1 MSHGYATYG
10 DDPEFEQEYAEYPET
25 ADPTRRDFDELFAAV
40 DGLRSAVEEADDR
53 DRGLRQD
60 VADLT
65 DRLERGGAHHQQDRL
80 DVLGRQ
86 LERLQQQVQALE
98 RAVRVSDG
106 VPQADLDDVG
116 AETRALAAE
125 AARWDDLHKEL
136 VTKEQRARHEQEIA
150 RLASVHEAH
159 AQCDRDL
166 LDVIGTLASTDRSTR
181 ARGDA
186 ESRLRA
192 LTTRRR
198 TLLDEEIPAAS
209 DAAEQAKLALREAD
223 SVEARVVPQ
232 LERAERAWH
241 DLQVRLRTRITDVLG
256 SNALL
261 PPWFGHALG
270 VAPPSGT
277 SGDAWIRTAASV
289 LAYRVTFRIKD
300 QALPLGPPAGEDTD
314 TTERRWTWRAR
325 LESDLDELA
334 L

>member
-10 DDPEFEQEYAEYPET
+10 DDPEFSQEYAEP
-25 ADPTRRDFDELFAAV
+25 ADPARRDLDELFAAV
-40 DGLRSAVEEADDR
+40 DGLREADDR
-53 DRGLRQD
+53 LGQD

-65 DRLERGGAHHQQDRL
+65 ERLESGAPDDRIAL
-80 DVLGRQ
+80 LGRQ
-86 LERLQQQVQALE
+86 LERLQQQVRVLE
-98 RAVRVSDG
+98 RAVRVADG

-116 AETRALAAE
+116 PETRALAAE

-136 VTKEQRARHEQEIA
+136 VTKDQRARYAEEIA
-150 RLASVHEAH
+150 HLDAVRAALSR
-159 AQCDRDL
+159 CDADL
-166 LDVIGTLASTDRSTR
+166 LEVIRVLASTDRASR

-186 ESRLRA
+186 ESSLRA
-192 LTTRRR
+192 LSTRRR

-209 DAAEQAKLALREAD
+209 AAAETARLSLREAD
-223 SVEARVVPQ
+223 AVEARVVPQ

-241 DLQVRLRTRITDVLG
+241 DLQVRLRTRITDALG
-256 SNALL
+256 SSALL
-261 PPWFGHALG
+261 PMWFGNALG

-289 LAYRVTFRIKD
+289 LAYRVTFGVTD
-300 QALPLGPPAGEDTD
+300 PALPMGPPAPEGAD

-325 LESDLDELA
+325 LESDLDELS

>member
-1 MSHGYATYG
+1 MTRGYATYG
-10 DDPEFEQEYAEYPET
+10 DDPDFEAEYADYAEP
-25 ADPTRRDFDELFAAV
+25 ADDTRRDLDELFAAV
-40 DGLRSAVEEADDR
+40 DVLRTAVQDADNR
-53 DRGLRQD
+53 DAGLRQE
-60 VADLT
+60 VTALA
-65 DRLERGGAHHQQDRL
+65 DRLGPGASQEHRVDQL
-80 DVLGRQ
+80 SRQ

-116 AETRALAAE
+116 AETRALAAQ

-150 RLASVHEAH
+150 RLDSVRA
-159 AQCDRDL
+159 AQARCDADL
-166 LDVIGTLASTDRSTR
+166 LEVIRRLATTDHGSR

-186 ESRLRA
+186 ESSLRA
-192 LTTRRR
+192 LSTRRR
-198 TLLDEEIPAAS
+198 TLLDDEIPAAS
-209 DAAEQAKLALREAD
+209 DAADQARLALREAD
-223 SVEARVVPQ
+223 AVDARVLPQ

-241 DLQVRLRTRITDVLG
+241 DLQVRLRTRITDAIG

-261 PPWFGHALG
+261 PMWFSHALG

-289 LAYRVTFRIKD
+289 LAYRVTFGIKD
-300 QALPLGPPAGEDTD
+300 QALPLGPPATDGAD

-325 LESDLDELA
+325 LESDLDDLS

>member
-10 DDPEFEQEYAEYPET
+10 DDPEFEEQYVEPVDT
-25 ADPTRRDFDELFAAV
+25 TRRDLDELFAAV
-40 DGLRSAVEEADDR
+40 DGLRAAVEETDDR
-53 DRGLRQD
+53 LRQD

-65 DRLERGGAHHQQDRL
+65 ERLETGGAGAQEDRL
-80 DVLGRQ
+80 DLLGRR
-86 LERLQQQVQALE
+86 LDRLQQQVQALE

-116 AETRALAAE
+116 PETRALAAE

-150 RLASVHEAH
+150 RLEVVRAAH
-159 AQCDRDL
+159 AQCDLDL
-166 LDVIGTLASTDRSTR
+166 LDVIEVLASTDRGSR

-198 TLLDEEIPAAS
+198 TLLDEEIPAATE
-209 DAAEQAKLALREAD
+209 AAETARLALREAD
-223 SVEARVVPQ
+223 AVEARVVPQ

-241 DLQVRLRTRITDVLG
+241 DLQVRLRTRITDALG

-261 PPWFGHALG
+261 PTWFGHALG
-270 VAPPSGT
+270 VAPPAGT

-289 LAYRVTFRIKD
+289 LAYRVTFGVTD
-300 QALPLGPPAGEDTD
+300 QALPLGPPAPDGADK
-314 TTERRWTWRAR
+314 TERRWTWRAR
-325 LESDLDELA
+325 LESELDDLA

>member
-10 DDPEFEQEYAEYPET
+10 DDPEFTQEYFDP
-25 ADPTRRDFDELFAAV
+25 ADPTRRDLDELFAAV
-40 DGLRSAVEEADDR
+40 DGLREAEDR
-53 DRGLRQD
+53 LGQE

-65 DRLERGGAHHQQDRL
+65 ERLESGPGQDDRLELLGRRL
-80 DVLGRQ
+80 D
-86 LERLQQQVQALE
+86 RLQQQVQALE

-106 VPQADLDDVG
+106 VPQVNLDDVG

-136 VTKEQRARHEQEIA
+136 VTKEQRARYADEIA
-150 RLASVHEAH
+150 HLDSVRSALSR
-159 AQCDRDL
+159 CDADL
-166 LDVIGTLASTDRSTR
+166 LEVVRVLASTDRGAR

-186 ESRLRA
+186 ESSLRA
-192 LTTRRR
+192 LSTRRR
-198 TLLDEEIPAAS
+198 TLLDEEIPAAVS
-209 DAAEQAKLALREAD
+209 TADQARLALREAD
-223 SVEARVVPQ
+223 AVEARVVPQ

-241 DLQVRLRTRITDVLG
+241 DLQVRLRTRITDALG

-261 PPWFGHALG
+261 PAWFSHALG
-270 VAPPSGT
+270 VAPPPGT

-289 LAYRVTFRIKD
+289 LAYRVTFGVTD
-300 QALPLGPPAGEDTD
+300 PALPLGPPPGEAAD

-325 LESDLDELA
+325 LESDLDDLS

>member
-10 DDPEFEQEYAEYPET
+10 DDPEFEPEYLEPG
-25 ADPTRRDFDELFAAV
+25 DPTRRDLDELFAAV
-40 DGLRSAVEEADDR
+40 DGLRAADDR
-53 DRGLRQD
+53 LGQD
-60 VADLT
+60 VAELT
-65 DRLERGGAHHQQDRL
+65 ERLESGGPDRQDDRI
-80 DVLGRQ
+80 DRLGRQ
-86 LERLQQQVQALE
+86 LERLQQQVRVLE
-98 RAVRVSDG
+98 RAVRVADG

-125 AARWDDLHKEL
+125 AARWDDLHQEL
-136 VTKEQRARHEQEIA
+136 VTKEQRARYAEEIA
-150 RLASVHEAH
+150 HLDSVRSALSRCEAE
-159 AQCDRDL
+159 L
-166 LDVIGTLASTDRSTR
+166 LDVIGVLASTDRSTR

-209 DAAEQAKLALREAD
+209 EAAETARLALREAD
-223 SVEARVVPQ
+223 AVEARVVPQ

-241 DLQVRLRTRITDVLG
+241 DLQVRLRTRITDALG

-261 PPWFGHALG
+261 PTWFGHALG

-289 LAYRVTFRIKD
+289 LAYRVTFGVTD
-300 QALPLGPPAGEDTD
+300 PALPLGPPAPGGTD
-314 TTERRWTWRAR
+314 TNERRWTWRAR
-325 LESDLDELA
+325 LESDLDALA

>member
-10 DDPEFEQEYAEYPET
+10 DDPEFTQEYEVPDV
-25 ADPTRRDFDELFAAV
+25 ADPTRRDLDELFAAV
-40 DGLRSAVEEADDR
+40 DGLREADDR
-53 DRGLRQD
+53 LGQD

-65 DRLERGGAHHQQDRL
+65 ERLESGSAQGQQDRL
-80 DVLGRQ
+80 DQLGRQ
-86 LERLQQQVQALE
+86 LERLQQQVRVLE

-106 VPQADLDDVG
+106 VPQVNLDDVG
-116 AETRALAAE
+116 TETRALAAE

-136 VTKEQRARHEQEIA
+136 VTKEQRARYAEEIA
-150 RLASVHEAH
+150 HLDAVRAALSR
-159 AQCDRDL
+159 CDADL
-166 LDVIGTLASTDRSTR
+166 REVIGVLAATDRSSR

-186 ESRLRA
+186 ESSLRA

-198 TLLDEEIPAAS
+198 TLLDEEIPAATS
-209 DAAEQAKLALREAD
+209 AADQARLALREAD
-223 SVEARVVPQ
+223 AVEARVVPQ

-241 DLQVRLRTRITDVLG
+241 DLQVRLRTRITDALG

-261 PPWFGHALG
+261 PTWFGHALG

-289 LAYRVTFRIKD
+289 LAYRVTFGVTD
-300 QALPLGPPAGEDTD
+300 QALPLGPPAGEGAD

-325 LESDLDELA
+325 LESELDDLA

>member
-10 DDPEFEQEYAEYPET
+10 DDPEFSQEYAD
-25 ADPTRRDFDELFAAV
+25 AVDPARRDLDELFAAV
-40 DGLRSAVEEADDR
+40 DGLRTAVEETDDR
-53 DRGLRQD
+53 LRQD
-60 VADLT
+60 VANLT
-65 DRLERGGAHHQQDRL
+65 ERLESGGAHRQEDRL
-80 DVLGRQ
+80 DLLGRQ
-86 LERLQQQVQALE
+86 LERLQQQVRALE
-98 RAVRVSDG
+98 RAVRVADG
-106 VPQADLDDVG
+106 VPRADLDDVG

-150 RLASVHEAH
+150 HLDAVRSALSR
-159 AQCDRDL
+159 CDADL
-166 LDVIGTLASTDRSTR
+166 LAVIGVLASTDRASR

-192 LTTRRR
+192 LATRRR

-209 DAAEQAKLALREAD
+209 AAAETARLALREAD
-223 SVEARVVPQ
+223 AVQARVVPQ

-241 DLQVRLRTRITDVLG
+241 DLQVRLRTRITDALG
-256 SNALL
+256 SDALL
-261 PPWFGHALG
+261 PMWFGHALG

-289 LAYRVTFRIKD
+289 LAYRVTFGVTD
-300 QALPLGPPAGEDTD
+300 QALPLGPPAAEGTD

>member
-10 DDPEFEQEYAEYPET
+10 DDPDFSPGYEEPV
-25 ADPTRRDFDELFAAV
+25 DPTRRDLDELFAAV
-40 DGLRSAVEEADDR
+40 DGLRAAVEETDDR
-53 DRGLRQD
+53 VRQD

-65 DRLERGGAHHQQDRL
+65 ERLESGGAHRQEDRL
-80 DVLGRQ
+80 DLLGRR
-86 LERLQQQVQALE
+86 LDRLQQQVQALE

-106 VPQADLDDVG
+106 VPQVNLDDVG

-136 VTKEQRARHEQEIA
+136 VTKEQRARYSDEIS
-150 RLASVHEAH
+150 RLSSVEA
-159 AQCDRDL
+159 ALSRCDADL
-166 LDVIGTLASTDRSTR
+166 LDVMGVLASTDRASR

-186 ESRLRA
+186 ESTLRA
-192 LTTRRR
+192 LSTRRR
-198 TLLDEEIPAAS
+198 TLLDEEIPAAV
-209 DAAEQAKLALREAD
+209 AAADQGRLALREAD
-223 SVEARVVPQ
+223 AVEARVVPQ

-241 DLQVRLRTRITDVLG
+241 DLQVRLRTRITDALG

-261 PPWFGHALG
+261 PTWFGHALG
-270 VAPPSGT
+270 VAPPTGA

-289 LAYRVTFRIKD
+289 LAYRVTFGITD
-300 QALPLGPPAGEDTD
+300 QALPLGPPALEGAD

-325 LESDLDELA
+325 LESDLDDLS

>member
-1 MSHGYATYG
+1 VSHGYATYG
-10 DDPEFEQEYAEYPET
+10 DDPEFEQEYAEPVD
-25 ADPTRRDFDELFAAV
+25 ATRRDLDELFAAV
-40 DGLRSAVEEADDR
+40 DGLRAAAEDADDR

-60 VADLT
+60 LADLT
-65 DRLERGGAHHQQDRL
+65 DRLERDGAHRRQDRL
-80 DVLGRQ
+80 DLFGRQ
-86 LERLQQQVQALE
+86 LERLQQQVRALE
-98 RAVRVSDG
+98 RAVRVADG
-106 VPQADLDDVG
+106 VPQADLDDVS

-136 VTKEQRARHEQEIA
+136 VTKEQRARYEEEIS
-150 RLASVHEAH
+150 RLDSVRSAH
-159 AQCDRDL
+159 AQCDLDL
-166 LDVIGTLASTDRSTR
+166 LDVLSVLASTDRATR

-198 TLLDEEIPAAS
+198 TLLDEEIPAAVE
-209 DAAEQAKLALREAD
+209 AAEQARLALREAD
-223 SVEARVVPQ
+223 AVEARVVPQ
-232 LERAERAWH
+232 LERAERAWQ
-241 DLQVRLRTRITDVLG
+241 DLQLRLRTRITDALA

-261 PPWFGHALG
+261 PTWFGHALG

-289 LAYRVTFRIKD
+289 LAYRVTFGVTD
-300 QALPLGPPAGEDTD
+300 QALPLGPPAGEEAD

>member
-10 DDPEFEQEYAEYPET
+10 DDPEFTQEYPEPVDT
-25 ADPTRRDFDELFAAV
+25 TRRDLDELFAAV
-40 DGLRSAVEEADDR
+40 DGLRAAVEETDDR
-53 DRGLRQD
+53 LRQD

-65 DRLERGGAHHQQDRL
+65 ERLESGGTNRQEDRIDL
-80 DVLGRQ
+80 LGRR

-106 VPQADLDDVG
+106 VPQVNLDDVG

-136 VTKEQRARHEQEIA
+136 VTKEQRARYEEEIT
-150 RLASVHEAH
+150 RLESVRAAH

-166 LDVIGTLASTDRSTR
+166 LDVIEVLASTDRASR

-186 ESRLRA
+186 EPELRA

-198 TLLDEEIPAAS
+198 TLLDEEIPAAVE
-209 DAAEQAKLALREAD
+209 AAEQAKLALREAD
-223 SVEARVVPQ
+223 AVEARVVPQ

-241 DLQVRLRTRITDVLG
+241 DLQVRLRTRITDALG

-261 PPWFGHALG
+261 PTWFGNALG
-270 VAPPSGT
+270 VSPPSGT

-289 LAYRVTFRIKD
+289 LAYRVTFGVTD
-300 QALPLGPPAGEDTD
+300 QALPLGPPAPEDAD

-325 LESDLDELA
+325 LESDLDQLS

>member
-10 DDPEFEQEYAEYPET
+10 DDPEFAQEYADHPDA
-25 ADPTRRDFDELFAAV
+25 ADPTRRDLDELFAAV

-65 DRLERGGAHHQQDRL
+65 DRLDRGDAHHQQDRIDL
-80 DVLGRQ
+80 LGRR

-98 RAVRVSDG
+98 RAVRVADG

-150 RLASVHEAH
+150 RLDSVRSAL
-159 AQCDRDL
+159 AQCDLDL
-166 LDVIGTLASTDRSTR
+166 LEVMRVLASTERSSR
-181 ARGDA
+181 ARGDS

-192 LTTRRR
+192 LSTRRR

-209 DAAEQAKLALREAD
+209 AAAEQARLALREAD
-223 SVEARVVPQ
+223 AVEARIVPQ

-277 SGDAWIRTAASV
+277 SGDTWIRTAASV
-289 LAYRVTFRIKD
+289 LAYRVTFGIVD
-300 QALPLGPPAGEDTD
+300 PALPLGPPAGEGTD

-325 LESDLDELA
+325 LESDLDELS

>member
-10 DDPEFEQEYAEYPET
+10 DDPEFTQEYDYPD
-25 ADPTRRDFDELFAAV
+25 AVDPTRRDLDELFAAV
-40 DGLRSAVEEADDR
+40 DGLRAADDR
-53 DRGLRQD
+53 LGQD
-60 VADLT
+60 VADLAE
-65 DRLERGGAHHQQDRL
+65 RLESGDPHRQQDRL
-80 DVLGRQ
+80 DLLGRQ
-86 LERLQQQVQALE
+86 LERLQQQVRVLE
-98 RAVRVSDG
+98 RAVRVADG

-136 VTKEQRARHEQEIA
+136 VTKEQRARYAEEIA
-150 RLASVHEAH
+150 HLDSVRAALAR
-159 AQCDRDL
+159 CDADL
-166 LDVIGTLASTDRSTR
+166 RDVIGVLASTDRSSR

-186 ESRLRA
+186 ESSLRA
-192 LTTRRR
+192 LSTRRR
-198 TLLDEEIPAAS
+198 TMLDEEIPAAV
-209 DAAEQAKLALREAD
+209 AAADQARLALREAD
-223 SVEARVVPQ
+223 AVEARVVPQ

-241 DLQVRLRTRITDVLG
+241 DLQVRLRTRITDALG

-261 PPWFGHALG
+261 PMWFGHALG

-289 LAYRVTFRIKD
+289 LAYRVTFGVTD
-300 QALPLGPPAGEDTD
+300 QALPLGPPAPDDAD

-325 LESDLDELA
+325 LESQLDDLA

>member
-1 MSHGYATYG
+1 VSHGYATYG
-10 DDPEFEQEYAEYPET
+10 DDPEFSDEYLET
-25 ADPTRRDFDELFAAV
+25 ADPARRDLDELFAAV
-40 DGLRSAVEEADDR
+40 DGLRAADDR
-53 DRGLRQD
+53 LGQD
-60 VADLT
+60 VAELT
-65 DRLERGGAHHQQDRL
+65 ERLESGGPDRQDDRIDL
-80 DVLGRQ
+80 LARQ
-86 LERLQQQVQALE
+86 LERLQQQVRVLE
-98 RAVRVSDG
+98 RAVRVADG

-136 VTKEQRARHEQEIA
+136 VTKEQRARYAEEIA
-150 RLASVHEAH
+150 HLDAVRGALSR
-159 AQCDRDL
+159 CDADL
-166 LDVIGTLASTDRSTR
+166 MDVIGVLASTDRASR

-192 LTTRRR
+192 LATRRR

-209 DAAEQAKLALREAD
+209 AAAEKGRLALREAD
-223 SVEARVVPQ
+223 AVEARVVPQ

-241 DLQVRLRTRITDVLG
+241 DLQVRLRTRITDALG
-256 SNALL
+256 SNVLL
-261 PPWFGHALG
+261 PTWFGNALG

-277 SGDAWIRTAASV
+277 TGDAWIRTAASV
-289 LAYRVTFRIKD
+289 LAYRVTFGVTEP
-300 QALPLGPPAGEDTD
+300 ALPLGPPAPDDAD

>member
-10 DDPEFEQEYAEYPET
+10 DDPEFSDEYLET
-25 ADPTRRDFDELFAAV
+25 ADPARRDLDELFAAV
-40 DGLRSAVEEADDR
+40 DGLRAADDR
-53 DRGLRQD
+53 LGQD
-60 VADLT
+60 VAELT
-65 DRLERGGAHHQQDRL
+65 ERLESGGPDRQDDRIDL
-80 DVLGRQ
+80 LARQ
-86 LERLQQQVQALE
+86 LERLQQQVRVLE
-98 RAVRVSDG
+98 RAVRVADG

-136 VTKEQRARHEQEIA
+136 VTKAQRARYAEEIA
-150 RLASVHEAH
+150 HLDAVRGALSR
-159 AQCDRDL
+159 CDADL
-166 LDVIGTLASTDRSTR
+166 LDVIGVLASTDRASR

-192 LTTRRR
+192 LATRRR
-198 TLLDEEIPAAS
+198 TLLDEEIPAATA
-209 DAAEQAKLALREAD
+209 AAEKGRLALREAD
-223 SVEARVVPQ
+223 AVEARVVPQ

-241 DLQVRLRTRITDVLG
+241 DLQVRLRTRITDALG
-256 SNALL
+256 SNVLL
-261 PPWFGHALG
+261 PTWFGNALG

-289 LAYRVTFRIKD
+289 LAYRVTFGVTEP
-300 QALPLGPPAGEDTD
+300 ALPLGPPAPEEAD

-325 LESDLDELA
+325 LESDLDDLS

>member
-10 DDPEFEQEYAEYPET
+10 DDPEFSQDYYAEPAEQ
-25 ADPTRRDFDELFAAV
+25 ARRDLDELFEAV
-40 DGLRSAVEEADDR
+40 DGLRAADDR
-53 DRGLRQD
+53 LGQD
-60 VADLT
+60 VADLAE
-65 DRLERGGAHHQQDRL
+65 RLETGGAHQQQDRL
-80 DVLGRQ
+80 DVLGRR

-106 VPQADLDDVG
+106 VPQVNLDDVG

-136 VTKEQRARHEQEIA
+136 VTKEQRARYAEEIA
-150 RLASVHEAH
+150 HLDSVRSALS
-159 AQCDRDL
+159 QCDGDL
-166 LDVIGTLASTDRSTR
+166 LDVIGVLASTDRASR

-198 TLLDEEIPAAS
+198 TLLDEEIPAAVS
-209 DAAEQAKLALREAD
+209 AADQAKLALREAD
-223 SVEARVVPQ
+223 AVEARVVPQ

-241 DLQVRLRTRITDVLG
+241 DLQVRLRTRITDALG

-261 PPWFGHALG
+261 PAWFGHALG
-270 VAPPSGT
+270 VAPPPGT

-289 LAYRVTFRIKD
+289 LAYRVTFGVTD
-300 QALPLGPPAGEDTD
+300 QALPLGPPAGEGAD

-325 LESDLDELA
+325 LESDLDA
-334 L
+334 LSV